1 MFLNNWFPVERLIY
15 ALHSANHIISWFGLS
30 VAHESLYDTIRVLDF
45 INVNHGETS
54 LAVTAL

>member
-30 VAHESLYDTIRVLDF
+30 EAQESLYDTILDL

-54 LAVTAL
+54 LAVAAL